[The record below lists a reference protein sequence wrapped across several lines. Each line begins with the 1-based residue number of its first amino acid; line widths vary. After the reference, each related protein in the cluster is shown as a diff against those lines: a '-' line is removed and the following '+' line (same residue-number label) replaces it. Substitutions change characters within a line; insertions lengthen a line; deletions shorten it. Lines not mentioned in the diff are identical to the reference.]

1 MDSLVEFE
9 YLGADR
15 AIAVARMVR
24 EKPLNSLLLD
34 TIDQLAEKIYA
45 WLDDDNISCIILD
58 SSSEKAFCA
67 GADIKEMQS
76 KTYMDTYSM
85 DMFGIVD
92 RITNNIHKPIIA
104 AVNGF
109 ALGGGCELAMTCD
122 IIIEIGRAHV

>member
-9 YLGADR
+9 YHGTDR

-67 GADIKEMQS
+67 GADIRPLSQ
-76 KTYMDTYSM
+76 
-85 DMFGIVD
+85 
-92 RITNNIHKPIIA
+92 H
-104 AVNGF
+104 
-109 ALGGGCELAMTCD
+109 
-122 IIIEIGRAHV
+122 